1 MTFNSLEFA
10 LFLPIVLLLYWQ
22 VFRRNLRLQNLFIV
36 VVSYLFYGWWDWRFL
51 LLIALTS
58 TMSYWSGIL
67 IDRVRKN
74 PPPQNM
80 RRQVDSRL

>member
-51 LLIALTS
+51 LHTARIREIATARAL
-58 TMSYWSGIL
+58 
-67 IDRVRKN
+67 
-74 PPPQNM
+74 
-80 RRQVDSRL
+80 

>member
-58 TMSYWSGIL
+58 AMSYWSGIL
-67 IDRVRKN
+67 IDRVRT
-74 PPPQNM
+74 PPTANYAAP
-80 RRQVDSRL
+80 SR

>member
-58 TMSYWSGIL
+58 AMSYWSGIL
-67 IDRVRKN
+67 IDRVRN
-74 PPPQNM
+74 PPPPQTM

>member
-58 TMSYWSGIL
+58 A
-67 IDRVRKN
+67 
-74 PPPQNM
+74 
-80 RRQVDSRL
+80 

>member
-58 TMSYWSGIL
+58 AMSYWSGIL
-67 IDRVRKN
+67 IDASGKI